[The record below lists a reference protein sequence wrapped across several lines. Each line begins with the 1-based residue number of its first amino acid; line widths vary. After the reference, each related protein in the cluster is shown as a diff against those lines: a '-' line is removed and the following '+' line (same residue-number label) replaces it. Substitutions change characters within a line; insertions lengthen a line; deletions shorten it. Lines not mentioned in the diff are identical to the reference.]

1 MTANLESLKTKL
13 KKADSTYT
21 DEEVI
26 WLIDHI
32 GDPKNYIRD
41 DLVCNSFGYGFF
53 DEKFTRE
60 QVSFLIQESTKRE
73 LLFYKINA
81 EGTATLTR
89 SFTCLL
95 LDLFIQT
102 NENSKSKYFA
112 ILKPEQ
118 EEKIFNDLIKYLS
131 FEHDFTGYSEKY
143 GWVHAIA
150 HCSDALE
157 MCMKAKNF
165 DKKMVNNFLTSA
177 YKMFSHVNKRF
188 IDAEEWRLADVFA
201 TGFQLQK
208 INEKT
213 FIKWANQFELH
224 SYQFN
229 NLKAFMEDL
238 YIKLNRLNLLSP
250 KLKKIIEQN
259 YSLVY

>member
-1 MTANLESLKTKL
+1 MTINLKNLKSKL

-21 DEEVI
+21 DKEII

-32 GDPKNYIRD
+32 GDPNSSIRD
-41 DLVCNSFGYGFF
+41 NLVCNSFGYGFF

-60 QVSFLIQESTKRE
+60 QVSFLIQESIKRD
-73 LLFYKINA
+73 LLFYKISA

-95 LDLFIQT
+95 WDLFIQT

-112 ILKPEQ
+112 ILKQEQ

-131 FEHDFTGYSEKY
+131 SEHDFSGYSEKY

-157 MCMKAKNF
+157 MCIKARDF
-165 DKKMVNNFLTSA
+165 DKKLVDAFLVSA
-177 YKMFSHVNKRF
+177 YKMFNHVNKRF
-188 IDAEEWRLADVFA
+188 IDAEEWHLADVFTA
-201 TGFQLQK
+201 GFQLQK

-213 FIKWANQFELH
+213 FIKWANQFNLH

-238 YIKLNRLNLLSP
+238 YIKLNRLNLLTP
-250 KLKKIIEQN
+250 QLKKIIEQN